1 MSDKDVVRLSKL
13 LSKTLRHQAKRMG
26 LNIRTDG
33 RVAID
38 ELLAH
43 NSFRGVTVGQVMQ
56 VVEENDKKRFEV
68 EEISGTLLIRAAQGH
83 TIKTISDEELLTEV
97 TDAAEL
103 PVCVHGTY
111 RSALPPILSAGLN
124 RMKRNHIHMAVGLP
138 GTFGVLGEE
147 VVSGMRGNCDVLL
160 FVDVA
165 KAMQAGVRFFRSS
178 NGVVLTKGVRDSG
191 VLPAEFLR
199 DLDGTA
205 EIEASLLEK
214 GAAYI

>member
-1 MSDKDVVRLSKL
+1 DKDVVRLSKL

-33 RVAID
+33 RVAMD

-56 VVEENDKKRFEV
+56 VAEDNDKKRFEV
-68 EEISGTLLIRAAQGH
+68 EEINGVLMIRAAQGH

-111 RSALPPILSAGLN
+111 RAALPAILSTGLN

-138 GTFGVLGEE
+138 GAFGVLGEE

-165 KAMQAGVRFFRSS
+165 NAMQAGVRFFRSS

-199 DLDGTA
+199 V
-205 EIEASLLEK
+205 
-214 GAAYI
+214 